1 MVLPKTR
8 KLIRGAGGAA
18 HNETLSPAAQS
29 PPAQSAAQS
38 AAQSS
43 ATPTTATAASYQV
56 QILDKPPA
64 TNKNWWDLCSYLG
77 IDMSQSHRI
86 CTDVSRGGVAVLGTW
101 FDDGDVGSN
110 GGNKKERGNKG
121 GSMKGSKR
129 YRKREDVEGRLRALG
144 IKYRIVPAS
153 DDDGEEGMLSGAE
166 EEEKEESVEGDKKR
180 RRRVAEGGVVSS
192 AEGSAGGR
200 VDQVAS
206 DPAANTSS
214 SSNPPPNTNTNT
226 TNTSSS
232 TTTVNPEIQRL
243 YDANIISQNEYDQM
257 IQADRQFK
265 DETYSVDFASS
276 SAGGDGNNVG
286 DGGGNGNGK
295 GSGDNN
301 SEGRIPDLYDAYANR
316 LTPSSWVTPQIYTQ
330 NYPTLHEMSLLEF
343 CRKFLVP
350 QRGRHAGKIKYH
362 RGGYVTK
369 TLKFQPDYPSD
380 RDGEFYGSYCRY
392 SLVRFRPWVD
402 APFGRRVVLMND
414 DDDGSDGDGS
424 DDEND
429 ENDKKDDGADV
440 TGDAEEMGEEYKPTE
455 AECIQEWE
463 DYIVTLRDRVQ
474 YVPDLLLPPELK
486 GGGASLDLFLATD
499 HKDEEEDEEDD
510 SEGGGSDV
518 DDEGQQ
524 QKDVGGEQTD
534 DSSSPPPLPPPPA
547 SSSCTLAP
555 DPPSQAKRPHRPVHS
570 SMS

>member
-180 RRRVAEGGVVSS
+180 RRRVAAAGEVASS
-192 AEGSAGGR
+192 AEGSGTGGGR

-206 DPAANTSS
+206 DP
-214 SSNPPPNTNTNT
+214 
-226 TNTSSS
+226 
-232 TTTVNPEIQRL
+232 
-243 YDANIISQNEYDQM
+243 
-257 IQADRQFK
+257 
-265 DETYSVDFASS
+265 
-276 SAGGDGNNVG
+276 
-286 DGGGNGNGK
+286 
-295 GSGDNN
+295 
-301 SEGRIPDLYDAYANR
+301 
-316 LTPSSWVTPQIYTQ
+316 
-330 NYPTLHEMSLLEF
+330 
-343 CRKFLVP
+343 
-350 QRGRHAGKIKYH
+350 
-362 RGGYVTK
+362 
-369 TLKFQPDYPSD
+369 
-380 RDGEFYGSYCRY
+380 
-392 SLVRFRPWVD
+392 
-402 APFGRRVVLMND
+402 
-414 DDDGSDGDGS
+414 
-424 DDEND
+424 
-429 ENDKKDDGADV
+429 
-440 TGDAEEMGEEYKPTE
+440 
-455 AECIQEWE
+455 
-463 DYIVTLRDRVQ
+463 
-474 YVPDLLLPPELK
+474 
-486 GGGASLDLFLATD
+486 
-499 HKDEEEDEEDD
+499 
-510 SEGGGSDV
+510 
-518 DDEGQQ
+518 
-524 QKDVGGEQTD
+524 
-534 DSSSPPPLPPPPA
+534 
-547 SSSCTLAP
+547 
-555 DPPSQAKRPHRPVHS
+555 
-570 SMS
+570 